1 MKSKNPHPT
10 NTVSMSSSILVL
22 YTGASALHIWPPLG
36 ARHPPALPRFDQQ
49 IDSAPHGLNALYLN
63 LIRWNVHQ
71 QIDSLYGR
79 CLLLIVHVPGIDGS
93 QHGSDRDRWIATEAA
108 RWMWLAV
115 HVDVMR
121 RHRFNVKAPAA
132 RRTRGSWWWR
142 PDGRGYERGIKKP
155 SDGIV

>member
-1 MKSKNPHPT
+1 MKSKNPPYNKHCIDVIFYPRFVYRGLRLAYLAT
-10 NTVSMSSSILVL
+10 
-22 YTGASALHIWPPLG
+22 TGRSASP
-36 ARHPPALPRFDQQ
+36 RLPRFDQQ

-71 QIDSLYGR
+71 QIDSLYGP
-79 CLLLIVHVPGIDGS
+79 CLLLIVHVLGIDGS

-108 RWMWLAV
+108 RWMWLAI

-155 SDGIV
+155 SDRIV